1 MYDLTLT
8 ASHAPTQSDR
18 GTREI
23 TIGALLR
30 ALAAARPDAE
40 ALLEIRLGGSEG
52 RRPNY
57 SGALAPP
64 IQFEPGHEI

>member
-8 ASHAPTQSDR
+8 ATHAPTQSDR

-30 ALAAARPDAE
+30 EDAAARPDAE

-52 RRPNY
+52 RRANY

>member
-8 ASHAPTQSDR
+8 ASQAPTQSDR

-52 RRPNY
+52 RRANY
-57 SGALAPP
+57 AGALAPP